1 MTSLDAYQHYRENEI
16 LNAGPLELV
25 VMLYQTAIASIGDAR
40 RHLRAGD
47 IRERSNAISKA
58 SAILSELA
66 QSLDHEKGGIITR
79 NLTELYDYLQRL
91 ILKANIEQIEPPLV
105 EAGKLL
111 ATLLEG
117 WQSCITAPAPL
128 PASKN
133 PHEEEA
139 LGKAYDGRL
148 AKL

>member
-117 WQSCITAPAPL
+117 WQSCITAPAPS
-128 PASKN
+128 PAAKN
-133 PHEEEA
+133 RHEEEYVSIA
-139 LGKAYDGRL
+139 CSF
-148 AKL
+148 

>member
-1 MTSLDAYQHYRENEI
+1 MTSLDAYQDYRENEI
-16 LNAGPLELV
+16 LNAGPVELV
-25 VMLYQTAIASIGDAR
+25 VMLYQAAIASIEDAR

-66 QSLDHEKGGIITR
+66 QSLDHEKGGSIAR

-111 ATLLEG
+111 DTLLEG
-117 WQSCITAPAPL
+117 WQACIPAPAPS
-128 PASKN
+128 PAN
-133 PHEEEA
+133 QNQYEEGYVSIA
-139 LGKAYDGRL
+139 CSF
-148 AKL
+148 

>member
-1 MTSLDAYQHYRENEI
+1 MTPLNAYQDYRESEI

-25 VMLYQTAIASIGDAR
+25 VMLYQAAIASLEQAR
-40 RHLRAGD
+40 RHLKAGE

-66 QSLDHEKGGIITR
+66 QSLDHEKGGAIAK

-91 ILKANIEQIEPPLV
+91 ILKANIEQIDPPLV

-111 ATLLEG
+111 QTLLEG
-117 WQSCITAPAPL
+117 WQTCVPAPAPSS
-128 PASKN
+128 AYQSR
-133 PHEEEA
+133 HEEEYVA
-139 LGKAYDGRL
+139 FACSF
-148 AKL
+148 

>member
-16 LNAGPLELV
+16 LDAGPLELV
-25 VMLYQTAIASIGDAR
+25 VMLYQAAIASIGDAR
-40 RHLRAGD
+40 RHLHAGD

-117 WQSCITAPAPL
+117 WQSCITVPAPS

-133 PHEEEA
+133 QREEEYVSIA
-139 LGKAYDGRL
+139 CSF
-148 AKL
+148 